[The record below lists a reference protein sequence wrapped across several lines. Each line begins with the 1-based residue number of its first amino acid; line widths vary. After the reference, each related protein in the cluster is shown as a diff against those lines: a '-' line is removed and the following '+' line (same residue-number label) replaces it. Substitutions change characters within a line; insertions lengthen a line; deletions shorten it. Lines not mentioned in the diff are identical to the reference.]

1 MTIKVGDKLP
11 NATLFRVG
19 SDGIETFEADSFFAG
34 RKVVVFGLP
43 GAFTPTC
50 TAQHMPGYVMRAD
63 EFAAKGVAVACL
75 SVNDAWVMKAWAKDQ
90 GAAGKV
96 EMLAD
101 GNAELRQLVDSR
113 LVGTHDAALHDAEL
127 VEGSAHGVQRPFCFS
142 AAFRRGNTRRALPS
156 KMAWRSASEISSAST

>member
-11 NATLFRVG
+11 NATLFRIGDDGVESFD
-19 SDGIETFEADSFFAG
+19 SDEVFKG

-50 TAQHMPGYVMRAD
+50 TAQHMPGYVKRAD
-63 EFAAKGVAVACL
+63 QFAAKGVAIACL

-90 GAAGKV
+90 DAIGKV

-101 GNAELRQLVDSR
+101 GNAEFTRAIGMEADMSARGYSVRCRRFAMIVDDGVVEH
-113 LVGTHDAALHDAEL
+113 LAIEEQPEL
-127 VEGSAHGVQRPFCFS
+127 KVS
-142 AAFRRGNTRRALPS
+142 AAEKMLPLL
-156 KMAWRSASEISSAST
+156 

>member
-11 NATLFRVG
+11 STTLFRIGADGVETYG
-19 SDGIETFEADSFFAG
+19 SDEVFAG

-50 TAQHMPGYVMRAD
+50 TAQHMPGYVKRAE
-63 EFAAKGVAVACL
+63 EFAAKGVAIACL

-90 GAAGKV
+90 DATGKV

-101 GNAELRQLVDSR
+101 GNAEFTRAIGLDADMSARGYGARCRRFAMIVDDGVVMTLAIEDGPVLKVSAAEKM
-113 LVGTHDAALHDAEL
+113 LAAL
-127 VEGSAHGVQRPFCFS
+127 
-142 AAFRRGNTRRALPS
+142 
-156 KMAWRSASEISSAST
+156 

>member
-11 NATLFRVG
+11 DAKLFRVG
-19 SDGIETFEADSFFAG
+19 ADGIESFEAKEFFEG

-50 TAQHMPGYVMRAD
+50 SAQHLPGYIKRAD
-63 EFAAKGVAVACL
+63 EFTAKGVDAIGCM

-101 GNAELRQLVDSR
+101 GNAELTRAIGLEADMAGRGYGTRCRRFAMVVDDGVVR
-113 LVGTHDAALHDAEL
+113 HIA
-127 VEGSAHGVQRPFCFS
+127 VEEGPTLGVS
-142 AAFRRGNTRRALPS
+142 S
-156 KMAWRSASEISSAST
+156 SEKMLEAV

>member
-11 NATLFRVG
+11 NTTLFRIG
-19 SDGIETFEADSFFAG
+19 DDGVESYDSNDVFKG

-50 TAQHMPGYVMRAD
+50 TAQHMPGYVKRAD
-63 EFAAKGVAVACL
+63 EFAAKGVAIACL
-75 SVNDAWVMKAWAKDQ
+75 SVNDAWVMKAWSNDQ

-101 GNAELRQLVDSR
+101 GNAEFTRAIGLDADMSARGYGVRCRRFAMIVD
-113 LVGTHDAALHDAEL
+113 D
-127 VEGSAHGVQRPFCFS
+127 GVVQHVAIEEQPVLKVS
-142 AAFRRGNTRRALPS
+142 AAEKMLPLL
-156 KMAWRSASEISSAST
+156 

>member
-19 SDGIETFEADSFFAG
+19 SDGIESFEAESFFAG

-50 TAQHMPGYVMRAD
+50 TAQHLPGYIKRAD
-63 EFAAKGVAVACL
+63 EFTAKGVAIACL

-101 GNAELRQLVDSR
+101 GNAELTRAIGLDADMSARGYGARCRRFAMIVD
-113 LVGTHDAALHDAEL
+113 D
-127 VEGSAHGVQRPFCFS
+127 GVVRTLAIEDGPVLEVS
-142 AAFRRGNTRRALPS
+142 AAE
-156 KMAWRSASEISSAST
+156 KMLDTV

>member
-19 SDGIETFEADSFFAG
+19 TDGIESFEAEKYFAG

-50 TAQHMPGYVMRAD
+50 TAQHLPGYVKRAG
-63 EFAAKGVAVACL
+63 EFAAKDVTIACL
-75 SVNDAWVMKAWAKDQ
+75 SVNDAWVMKAWTQDQ
-90 GAAGKV
+90 GAGGKV

-101 GNAELRQLVDSR
+101 GNVEFTRAIGLDADMSARGYGTRCRRFSMIVDDGVVRTLAIEDGPVLDVSAAEKML
-113 LVGTHDAALHDAEL
+113 AAL
-127 VEGSAHGVQRPFCFS
+127 
-142 AAFRRGNTRRALPS
+142 
-156 KMAWRSASEISSAST
+156 

>member
-11 NATLFRVG
+11 NTTFFRIGDDGVESFD
-19 SDGIETFEADSFFAG
+19 SDEVFKG

-50 TAQHMPGYVMRAD
+50 TAQHMPGYVKRAD
-63 EFAAKGVAVACL
+63 EFAAKGVAIACL

-90 GAAGKV
+90 GATGKV

-101 GNAELRQLVDSR
+101 GNAEFTRAIGLDADMSARGYGVRCRRFAMIVD
-113 LVGTHDAALHDAEL
+113 D
-127 VEGSAHGVQRPFCFS
+127 GVVQHVAIEEQPVLKVS
-142 AAFRRGNTRRALPS
+142 AAE
-156 KMAWRSASEISSAST
+156 KMLLLL

>member
-19 SDGIETFEADSFFAG
+19 KDGIEPFAAESFFAG

-50 TAQHMPGYVMRAD
+50 TAQHLPGYIKRAA
-63 EFAAKGVAVACL
+63 EFTAKGVDEIACL

-101 GNAELRQLVDSR
+101 GNAELTRAIGLDADMSARGYGARCRRFAMIVDDG
-113 LVGTHDAALHDAEL
+113 VVQTIAIEEGPAL
-127 VEGSAHGVQRPFCFS
+127 GVS
-142 AAFRRGNTRRALPS
+142 AAE
-156 KMAWRSASEISSAST
+156 KMLDAV

>member
-19 SDGIETFEADSFFAG
+19 SDGIESFEAEEFFSG

-50 TAQHMPGYVMRAD
+50 TAQHLPGYIKRAD
-63 EFAAKGVAVACL
+63 EFTAKGVAIACL

-90 GAAGKV
+90 DAAGKV

-101 GNAELRQLVDSR
+101 GNVEFTRAIGLEADMSARGYGVRCRRFAMIVD
-113 LVGTHDAALHDAEL
+113 D
-127 VEGSAHGVQRPFCFS
+127 GVVRTLAIEEAPVLDVS
-142 AAFRRGNTRRALPS
+142 AAE
-156 KMAWRSASEISSAST
+156 KMLDAV

>member
-11 NATLFRVG
+11 STTLFRIGADGVETYS
-19 SDGIETFEADSFFAG
+19 SDEVFAG

-50 TAQHMPGYVMRAD
+50 TAQHMPGYVKRAG
-63 EFAAKGVAVACL
+63 EFAAKGVAIACL

-90 GAAGKV
+90 DATGKV

-101 GNAELRQLVDSR
+101 GNAEFTRAIGLDADMSARGYGARCRRFAMIVDDGVVRTLAIEDGPVLQVSAAEKM
-113 LVGTHDAALHDAEL
+113 LAAL
-127 VEGSAHGVQRPFCFS
+127 
-142 AAFRRGNTRRALPS
+142 
-156 KMAWRSASEISSAST
+156 

>member
-1 MTIKVGDKLP
+1 MTIRVGDKLP

-19 SDGIETFEADSFFAG
+19 DDGIEPFEAEEFFKG

-50 TAQHMPGYVMRAD
+50 TAQHMPGYVKRAG
-63 EFAAKGVAVACL
+63 EFAAKNVAVACL

-90 GAAGKV
+90 DAIGKV

-101 GNAELRQLVDSR
+101 GNAELTRAIGLDADMSARGYGVRCRRFAMIVDDG
-113 LVGTHDAALHDAEL
+113 V
-127 VEGSAHGVQRPFCFS
+127 VEEVAIEDGPVLKVS
-142 AAFRRGNTRRALPS
+142 AAEKMLEAL
-156 KMAWRSASEISSAST
+156 

>member
-19 SDGIETFEADSFFAG
+19 SDGIESFEADEFFAG

-50 TAQHMPGYVMRAD
+50 TAQHLPGYIKRAD
-63 EFAAKGVAVACL
+63 EFTAKGVAIACL

-90 GAAGKV
+90 DAAGKL

-101 GNAELRQLVDSR
+101 GNAEFTRAIGLDADMSARGYGTRCRRFAMIVD
-113 LVGTHDAALHDAEL
+113 D
-127 VEGSAHGVQRPFCFS
+127 GVVRTLAIEEAPVLDVS
-142 AAFRRGNTRRALPS
+142 AAE
-156 KMAWRSASEISSAST
+156 KMLDAV

>member
-11 NATLFRVG
+11 NAALFRVG
-19 SDGIETFEADSFFAG
+19 ADGIESFKAEEYFAG
-34 RKVVVFGLP
+34 QKVVVFGLP

-50 TAQHMPGYVMRAD
+50 TAQHLPGYVKHAD
-63 EFAAKGVAVACL
+63 DFTAKGVAIACL

-101 GNAELRQLVDSR
+101 GNAELTRAIGLDADMSARGYGVRCRRFAMIVD
-113 LVGTHDAALHDAEL
+113 D
-127 VEGSAHGVQRPFCFS
+127 GVVTTIAIEEAPV
-142 AAFRRGNTRRALPS
+142 LDL
-156 KMAWRSASEISSAST
+156 SSAEKMLDAI

>member
-11 NATLFRVG
+11 NTTLFRVG
-19 SDGIETFEADSFFAG
+19 TDGIESFESESVFAG
-34 RKVVVFGLP
+34 RKLVVFGLP

-50 TAQHMPGYVMRAD
+50 TAQHMPGYVKRAD

-101 GNAELRQLVDSR
+101 GNAELTRAIGLDADMSARGYGTRCRRFAMIVD
-113 LVGTHDAALHDAEL
+113 D
-127 VEGSAHGVQRPFCFS
+127 GVVKTLAIEDGPVLEVS
-142 AAFRRGNTRRALPS
+142 AAE
-156 KMAWRSASEISSAST
+156 KMLAAI

>member
-19 SDGIETFEADSFFAG
+19 TDGIESFEAEKYFAG

-50 TAQHMPGYVMRAD
+50 TAQHLPGYVKRAD
-63 EFAAKGVAVACL
+63 EFAAKDVTIACL
-75 SVNDAWVMKAWAKDQ
+75 SVNDAWVMKAWTQDQ
-90 GAAGKV
+90 GAGGKV

-101 GNAELRQLVDSR
+101 GNVEFTRAIGLDADMSARGYGTRCRRFSMIVDDGVVRTLAIEDGPVLDVSAAEKML
-113 LVGTHDAALHDAEL
+113 AAL
-127 VEGSAHGVQRPFCFS
+127 
-142 AAFRRGNTRRALPS
+142 
-156 KMAWRSASEISSAST
+156 

>member
-50 TAQHMPGYVMRAD
+50 TAQHMPGYVKRAD
-63 EFAAKGVAVACL
+63 EFAAKGVDVACL
-75 SVNDAWVMKAWAKDQ
+75 SVNDAWVMKSWAKDQ
-90 GAAGKV
+90 GAIGKV

-101 GNAELRQLVDSR
+101 GNAEFTRAIGLDADMSARGYGTRCRRFAMIVDN
-113 LVGTHDAALHDAEL
+113 
-127 VEGSAHGVQRPFCFS
+127 GVVRNLAIEEAPVLEAS
-142 AAFRRGNTRRALPS
+142 AAE
-156 KMAWRSASEISSAST
+156 KMLAVV

>member
-19 SDGIETFEADSFFAG
+19 SDGIESFEADEFFAG

-50 TAQHMPGYVMRAD
+50 TAQHLPGYIKRAD
-63 EFAAKGVAVACL
+63 EFTAKGVAIACL

-90 GAAGKV
+90 DAAGKV

-101 GNAELRQLVDSR
+101 GNAEFTRAIGLDADMSARGYGTRCRRFAMIVD
-113 LVGTHDAALHDAEL
+113 D
-127 VEGSAHGVQRPFCFS
+127 GVVRTLAIEEAPVLDVS
-142 AAFRRGNTRRALPS
+142 AAE
-156 KMAWRSASEISSAST
+156 KMLDAV

>member
-19 SDGIETFEADSFFAG
+19 SDGIESFEAEEFFAG

-50 TAQHMPGYVMRAD
+50 TAQHLPGYIKRAD
-63 EFAAKGVAVACL
+63 EFTAKGVAIACL

-90 GAAGKV
+90 DAAGKV

-101 GNAELRQLVDSR
+101 GNAEFTRAIGLDADMSARGYGTRCRRFAMIVD
-113 LVGTHDAALHDAEL
+113 D
-127 VEGSAHGVQRPFCFS
+127 GVVRTLAIEEAPVLDVS
-142 AAFRRGNTRRALPS
+142 AAE
-156 KMAWRSASEISSAST
+156 KMLDAV

>member
-11 NATLFRVG
+11 NAALFRVG
-19 SDGIETFEADSFFAG
+19 SDGIESFEADEFFAG

-50 TAQHMPGYVMRAD
+50 TAQHLPGYIKRAD
-63 EFAAKGVAVACL
+63 EFTAKGVAIACL

-90 GAAGKV
+90 DAAGKV

-101 GNAELRQLVDSR
+101 GNAEFTRAIGLDADMSARGYGTRCRRFAMIVD
-113 LVGTHDAALHDAEL
+113 D
-127 VEGSAHGVQRPFCFS
+127 GVVRTLGIEEAPVLDVS
-142 AAFRRGNTRRALPS
+142 AAE
-156 KMAWRSASEISSAST
+156 KMLDAV

>member
-11 NATLFRVG
+11 NSTLFRIG
-19 SDGIETFEADSFFAG
+19 NDGIEPFEAEKYFEG

-50 TAQHMPGYVMRAD
+50 TAQHLPGYIKRAD
-63 EFAAKGVAVACL
+63 AFTAKGVDAIACL
-75 SVNDAWVMKAWAKDQ
+75 SVNDAWVMKAWANDQ

-101 GNAELRQLVDSR
+101 GNAELTRAIGMDADMSARGYGIRCRRFAMIVDDGIVR
-113 LVGTHDAALHDAEL
+113 TIAVEEGPALD
-127 VEGSAHGVQRPFCFS
+127 VS
-142 AAFRRGNTRRALPS
+142 AAE
-156 KMAWRSASEISSAST
+156 KMLDAV

>member
-19 SDGIETFEADSFFAG
+19 ADGIEPFEAQEYFDG
-34 RKVVVFGLP
+34 RKVVMFGLP

-50 TAQHMPGYVMRAD
+50 TAQHLPGYVKRAGD
-63 EFAAKGVAVACL
+63 FAAKGVDAIACL
-75 SVNDAWVMKAWAKDQ
+75 SVNDAWVMKAWANDQ

-101 GNAELRQLVDSR
+101 GNAELTRAIGLDADMSARGYGIRSRRFAMIVD
-113 LVGTHDAALHDAEL
+113 D
-127 VEGSAHGVQRPFCFS
+127 GVVQSIAIEDGPVLDVS
-142 AAFRRGNTRRALPS
+142 AAE
-156 KMAWRSASEISSAST
+156 KMLDAV

>member
-19 SDGIETFEADSFFAG
+19 TDGIESFEAEKYFAG

-50 TAQHMPGYVMRAD
+50 TAQHLPGYVKRAG
-63 EFAAKGVAVACL
+63 EFAAKDVTIACL
-75 SVNDAWVMKAWAKDQ
+75 SVNDAWVMKAWAQDQ
-90 GAAGKV
+90 GAGGKV

-101 GNAELRQLVDSR
+101 GNAEFTRAIGLDADMSARGYGTRCRRFSMIVDDGVVRTLAIEDGPVLDVSAAEKM
-113 LVGTHDAALHDAEL
+113 LAAL
-127 VEGSAHGVQRPFCFS
+127 
-142 AAFRRGNTRRALPS
+142 
-156 KMAWRSASEISSAST
+156 

>member
-1 MTIKVGDKLP
+1 MTIKTGDKLP
-11 NATLFRVG
+11 NTTFFRIGDDGVESFD
-19 SDGIETFEADSFFAG
+19 SDEVFKG

-50 TAQHMPGYVMRAD
+50 TAQHMPGYVKRAD
-63 EFAAKGVAVACL
+63 EFAAKGVAIACL

-101 GNAELRQLVDSR
+101 GNAEFTRAICLDADMSARGYGVRCRRFAMIVD
-113 LVGTHDAALHDAEL
+113 D
-127 VEGSAHGVQRPFCFS
+127 GVVQHVAIEEQPVLKVS
-142 AAFRRGNTRRALPS
+142 AAEKMLPLL
-156 KMAWRSASEISSAST
+156 

>member
-19 SDGIETFEADSFFAG
+19 AEGIEPFKAEEFFAG
-34 RKVVVFGLP
+34 QKVVVFGLP

-50 TAQHMPGYVMRAD
+50 TAQHLPGYVKHAD
-63 EFAAKGVAVACL
+63 DFKAKGVAIACL

-101 GNAELRQLVDSR
+101 GNAELTRAIGLDADMSARGYGVRCRRFAMIVD
-113 LVGTHDAALHDAEL
+113 D
-127 VEGSAHGVQRPFCFS
+127 GVVTTIAIEEAPV
-142 AAFRRGNTRRALPS
+142 LDL
-156 KMAWRSASEISSAST
+156 SSAGKMLDAI

>member
-19 SDGIETFEADSFFAG
+19 AEGIEPFKAEEFFAE

-50 TAQHMPGYVMRAD
+50 TAQHMPGYVKHAD
-63 EFAAKGVAVACL
+63 DFKAKGVAIACL

-101 GNAELRQLVDSR
+101 GNAELTRAIGLDADMSARGYGVRCRRFAMIVD
-113 LVGTHDAALHDAEL
+113 D
-127 VEGSAHGVQRPFCFS
+127 GVVTTIAIEEAPV
-142 AAFRRGNTRRALPS
+142 LDL
-156 KMAWRSASEISSAST
+156 SSAEKMLDAI

>member
-19 SDGIETFEADSFFAG
+19 SDGIKSFEADEFFAG

-50 TAQHMPGYVMRAD
+50 TAQHLPGYIKRAD
-63 EFAAKGVAVACL
+63 EFTAKGVAIACL

-90 GAAGKV
+90 DAASKV

-101 GNAELRQLVDSR
+101 GNAEFTRAIGLDADMSARGYGTRCRRFAMIVD
-113 LVGTHDAALHDAEL
+113 D
-127 VEGSAHGVQRPFCFS
+127 GVVRTLGIEEAPVLDVS
-142 AAFRRGNTRRALPS
+142 AAE
-156 KMAWRSASEISSAST
+156 KMLDAV

>member
-19 SDGIETFEADSFFAG
+19 DDGIETFEAEDYFKG

-50 TAQHMPGYVMRAD
+50 TAQHMPGYVKRAD

-101 GNAELRQLVDSR
+101 GNAELTRAIGLDADMSARGYGTRCRRFAMVVDDG
-113 LVGTHDAALHDAEL
+113 VVQTVAIEDGPALK
-127 VEGSAHGVQRPFCFS
+127 VS
-142 AAFRRGNTRRALPS
+142 AAE
-156 KMAWRSASEISSAST
+156 KMLGTV

>member
-19 SDGIETFEADSFFAG
+19 EEGIESYGSGEIFAG

-50 TAQHMPGYVMRAD
+50 TAQHMPGYVKRAD
-63 EFAAKGVAVACL
+63 EFAAKGVAIACL

-101 GNAELRQLVDSR
+101 GNAEFTRAIGMDADMSARGYGVRCRRFAMIVDDGVVRHIAVEEGPALKVSAAEKM
-113 LVGTHDAALHDAEL
+113 LAAL
-127 VEGSAHGVQRPFCFS
+127 
-142 AAFRRGNTRRALPS
+142 
-156 KMAWRSASEISSAST
+156 